1 MKRIFLVLAIM
12 SALFLSAPVNA
23 GDTEENHSPFFVI
36 PDILIYRPIGIAV
49 TAVGAALFVA
59 TSPLTAIAQISPPHD
74 AFEQMSDILIMAPG
88 RYTFQR
94 PAGNLSLTD
103 Y

>member
-1 MKRIFLVLAIM
+1 MKRLFLVLALIP
-12 SALFLSAPVNA
+12 ALFLSAPA
-23 GDTEENHSPFFVI
+23 YAEYLDKNHSTFFVI

-49 TAVGAALFVA
+49 TAVGVGLFVA

-74 AFEQMSDILIMAPG
+74 AFEKMSDILIKAPG
-88 RYTFQR
+88 RYTFSR